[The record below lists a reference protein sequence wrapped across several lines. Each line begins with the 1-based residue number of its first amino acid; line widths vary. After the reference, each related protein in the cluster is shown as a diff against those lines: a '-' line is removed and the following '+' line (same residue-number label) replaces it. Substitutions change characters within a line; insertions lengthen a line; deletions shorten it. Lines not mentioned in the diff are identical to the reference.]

1 MAAPNILACT
11 TATPHTVSITPAD
24 TSRNALVTAPATGSA
39 QKINQIMVANID
51 GSAAYDAT
59 VELRLA
65 DGTTY
70 RALGSTISVPADA
83 TLILLDKT
91 TMLYLLDTTVS
102 GEPSTLWATSSTAS
116 KLTFTVS
123 YETLTAP

>member
-1 MAAPNILACT
+1 MAAPNILAAT

-24 TSRNALVTAPATGSA
+24 TARNALVTAPSSGAA

-51 GSAAYDAT
+51 GTTAYDAT

-70 RALGSTISVPADA
+70 RALASTISVPPDA
-83 TLILLDKT
+83 SLIISDKT
-91 TMLYLLDTTVS
+91 TMFYLLDTSVT
-102 GEPSTLWATSSTAS
+102 GEASTLWATSSTAS
-116 KLTFTVS
+116 KLTYTVS
-123 YETLTAP
+123 YETVS

>member
-1 MAAPNILACT
+1 MAAPNIVAVTSIVPNTL
-11 TATPHTVSITPAD
+11 SITPAD
-24 TSRNALVTAPATGSA
+24 TSRNALVAAPSTGTAY
-39 QKINQIMVANID
+39 KINQIMVANID
-51 GSAAYDAT
+51 GTAAYDCT

-65 DGTTY
+65 DGSTY

-91 TMLYLLDTTVS
+91 TSLYLLDTSVT
-102 GEPSTLWATSSTAS
+102 GQPSTLWATSSTAS

-123 YETLTAP
+123 YDAIT

>member
-24 TSRNALVTAPATGSA
+24 TSRNALVTAPASGSA

-91 TMLYLLDTTVS
+91 TTLYLLDTSVT
-102 GEPSTLWATSSTAS
+102 GQPSTLWATSSTAS

-123 YETLTAP
+123 YDAIT

>member
-39 QKINQIMVANID
+39 QKINQILVSNID
-51 GSAAYDAT
+51 GTSAFDAT

-65 DGTTY
+65 DGSTY
-70 RALGSTISVPADA
+70 RSIGSTITP
-83 TLILLDKT
+83 
-91 TMLYLLDTTVS
+91 
-102 GEPSTLWATSSTAS
+102 
-116 KLTFTVS
+116 
-123 YETLTAP
+123 

>member
-1 MAAPNILACT
+1 MAAPNIVAVTSIVPNTL
-11 TATPHTVSITPAD
+11 SITPAD
-24 TSRNALVTAPATGSA
+24 TSRNALVAAPSTGTAF
-39 QKINQIMVANID
+39 KINQIMVANID

-65 DGTTY
+65 DGTTF

-91 TMLYLLDTTVS
+91 TALYLLDTSVT
-102 GEPSTLWATSSTAS
+102 GQPSTLWATSGTAS

-123 YETLTAP
+123 YDAIT

>member
-11 TATPHTVSITPAD
+11 VATPHTVSITPTD
-24 TSRNALVTAPATGSA
+24 SSRTALVTAPATGSA

-65 DGTTY
+65 DGSTY

-91 TMLYLLDTTVS
+91 TMLYLLDTTVT
-102 GEPSTLWATSSTAS
+102 GEPSTLWATSGTGS

>member
-24 TSRNALVTAPATGSA
+24 ASRNALVTAPASGSA
-39 QKINQIMVANID
+39 HKINQITVANID

-70 RALGSTISVPADA
+70 RAIGSTISVPADA
-83 TLILLDKT
+83 TLIMLDKT
-91 TMLYLLDTTVS
+91 TMLYLLDTSVS
-102 GEPSTLWATSSTAS
+102 GEASTLWATSGTAS

-123 YETLTAP
+123 YETITP

>member
-11 TATPHTVSITPAD
+11 VATPHTVSITPAD
-24 TSRNALVTAPATGSA
+24 TSRNALVTAPSTGSA

-51 GSAAYDAT
+51 GTTAYDAT

-70 RALGSTISVPADA
+70 RALASTISVPPDA
-83 TLILLDKT
+83 SLIISDKT
-91 TMLYLLDTTVS
+91 TMFYLLDATVS
-102 GEPSTLWATSSTAS
+102 GEATTLWATSSTAS
-116 KLTFTVS
+116 KLTYTVS
-123 YETLTAP
+123 YETIAP